1 MTKKDF
7 TKKELEQPVTL
18 GLLLEFTDQH
28 LIPTLDNLI
37 RERIKNRPTKKEVA
51 EMIEKKL
58 DKKMTSFPTKEYLD
72 DKLADFTAD
81 IFERLERKN
90 FFPDKKYKK
99 KVNKVLSRNKLIT
112 STEFKELETLAK

>member
-37 RERIKNRPTKKEVA
+37 SERIKDRPTKKEVGD
-51 EMIEKKL
+51 MI
-58 DKKMTSFPTKEYLD
+58 DKKIANLPTKEYLD
-72 DKLADFTAD
+72 EKLAKVTAD
-81 IFERLERKN
+81 IFERLERRN
-90 FFPDKKYKK
+90 WSPDRKYKK

-112 STEFKELETLAK
+112 SIEFRELEALAK